1 MWLLSLLVVAVFIVV
16 TVTVVTVTVIVMLIQ
31 NYCHVT
37 DGADIF
43 IMRTDSKKVKKEN
56 IIRLG

>member
-1 MWLLSLLVVAVFIVV
+1 MVVVFIVV

-43 IMRTDSKKVKKEN
+43 IMRTDSKKVKIEN